1 MRRPGER
8 KWRIPGGKAA
18 ARLREFRMERGL
30 TDIPAGGA
38 MSAYFA
44 AMQQKNQQMAALD
57 PKAPQPRWSPMGPF
71 SIPHGQTYGAA
82 QLAVSGRVSCI
93 AVDPK
98 EPAHILVGSG
108 SGGLWQSVDDGL
120 SWLPVSAANGEFP
133 MSVGA
138 VAFVPGQSQVIYA
151 GTGEGNAMSDY
162 GVGVWKSTDSG
173 ATWSALAGSP
183 FIGLGFYKLAIDPLD
198 VRRMFA
204 ATTGGLFQS
213 TDSGATWEFVKMGP
227 AGQPETRCWD
237 ISLHPAVPGD
247 ANSTKEL
254 FAAAPGGLYQSPD
267 GGSNWNAVPL
277 DTAPNQFRRL
287 AVCHDASRGDVV
299 YAFGQDTYGLPALW
313 RRDEPSM
320 PFYWVFCPRGINL
333 TQAEYDW
340 FAAVSPDS
348 PNIVYLGAIS
358 VWKGELRQDFT
369 WNWVNIS
376 SRAQGEGIHPDQHAI
391 AFSPVRPNC
400 IYIGNDGGVFK
411 SPDGGVTWQP
421 LNKGLSITQ
430 FEYVTQHPELAA
442 WFLGGTQDNGTLR
455 YEGSEAWYQV
465 ALGDGGE
472 CATNESSPYTAY
484 HCYYDMSLERSIT
497 GGGAGSWTDIS
508 PPVKAGYASL
518 FYPPMEVNGN
528 LVVMAGESC
537 WVSTDTGATF
547 VEVYLPADTGIVT
560 AIAIAGPFRFF
571 VGTASG
577 DAYRYDW
584 VGNGWAAPR
593 TLHQPRAGQIS
604 SIRADTTRPDRLW
617 ISYSDMGGPS
627 IYRSDDGG
635 ELWIACRNGL
645 PSAPANIVEMDPANT
660 DIVFAGT
667 DVGVWRSDDAGAT
680 WTVFSNGL
688 PNAKVGDLLFHP
700 KARLLRAGT
709 QSRGVWEVDLGGQPE
724 PDPQVYIRRTTVD
737 TGRNPCADGV
747 ADPFDA
753 GRIAGWQDS
762 PDILVDAMPYRAASM
777 ADMDFVAFEDT
788 RRLAP
793 RPAGGPTRVY
803 VQVHQ
808 RGSIPAQNAV
818 VRLFFAVASPGPIP
832 PLPAGFWSQFP
843 SDVLPA
849 GSAWVA
855 IGAAASLAT
864 LRTGRPQVAG
874 FQWDVPL
881 ALAGKKIWLLALV
894 TASNDKLSTAEL
906 DVGVLVPQQTKCAL
920 KKVRTD

>member
-1 MRRPGER
+1 
-8 KWRIPGGKAA
+8 
-18 ARLREFRMERGL
+18 
-30 TDIPAGGA
+30 
-38 MSAYFA
+38 
-44 AMQQKNQQMAALD
+44 
-57 PKAPQPRWSPMGPF
+57 
-71 SIPHGQTYGAA
+71 
-82 QLAVSGRVSCI
+82 
-93 AVDPK
+93 
-98 EPAHILVGSG
+98 
-108 SGGLWQSVDDGL
+108 
-120 SWLPVSAANGEFP
+120 
-133 MSVGA
+133 
-138 VAFVPGQSQVIYA
+138 
-151 GTGEGNAMSDY
+151 
-162 GVGVWKSTDSG
+162 
-173 ATWSALAGSP
+173 
-183 FIGLGFYKLAIDPLD
+183 
-198 VRRMFA
+198 
-204 ATTGGLFQS
+204 
-213 TDSGATWEFVKMGP
+213 
-227 AGQPETRCWD
+227 
-237 ISLHPAVPGD
+237 
-247 ANSTKEL
+247 
-254 FAAAPGGLYQSPD
+254 
-267 GGSNWNAVPL
+267 
-277 DTAPNQFRRL
+277 
-287 AVCHDASRGDVV
+287 
-299 YAFGQDTYGLPALW
+299 
-313 RRDEPSM
+313 
-320 PFYWVFCPRGINL
+320 
-333 TQAEYDW
+333 
-340 FAAVSPDS
+340 
-348 PNIVYLGAIS
+348 
-358 VWKGELRQDFT
+358 
-369 WNWVNIS
+369 
-376 SRAQGEGIHPDQHAI
+376 
-391 AFSPVRPNC
+391 
-400 IYIGNDGGVFK
+400 
-411 SPDGGVTWQP
+411 
-421 LNKGLSITQ
+421 
-430 FEYVTQHPELAA
+430 
-442 WFLGGTQDNGTLR
+442 
-455 YEGSEAWYQV
+455 
-465 ALGDGGE
+465 
-472 CATNESSPYTAY
+472 
-484 HCYYDMSLERSIT
+484 
-497 GGGAGSWTDIS
+497 
-508 PPVKAGYASL
+508 
-518 FYPPMEVNGN
+518 MEVNGN

-604 SIRADTTRPDRLW
+604 SIRTDTTRPDRLW

-709 QSRGVWEVDLGGQPE
+709 QSRGVWEVDLSGQPE

-843 SDVLPA
+843 SDILPA